1 MLFDHLTESVYG
13 YNIKDEYIHGLSVC
27 CVYFLIRNVQKKN
40 IEPREG
46 RVKKMKAMSWNYLFV
61 DRIIFMVMIDAFLIL

>member
-46 RVKKMKAMSWNYLFV
+46 RVKKMKAMS
-61 DRIIFMVMIDAFLIL
+61 